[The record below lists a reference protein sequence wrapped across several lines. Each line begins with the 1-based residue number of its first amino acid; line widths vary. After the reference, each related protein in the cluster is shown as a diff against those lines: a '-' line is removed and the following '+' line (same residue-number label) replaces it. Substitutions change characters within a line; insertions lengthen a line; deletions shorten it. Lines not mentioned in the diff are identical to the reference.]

1 MHNLLVNTLR
11 AQLHAQL
18 HSKPDLPINLKII
31 AGRQMHWAL
40 WKWLSSDMKRAV
52 TVWQNHVPKNAA
64 QQFMDF
70 LTIP

>member
-1 MHNLLVNTLR
+1 MHSLLVNMLR
-11 AQLHAQL
+11 AQLR
-18 HSKPDLPINLKII
+18 SKPGLPINMKSI

-40 WKWLSSDMKRAV
+40 CKWLSSDMKRAV
-52 TVWQNHVPKNAA
+52 TAWQNHVPKNAA